1 MTVERERAAE
11 KREEKPEA
19 ESGGTGRNPGEAVD
33 SAANPTL
40 VTEANSPGE
49 EEMMEQVVSSENLKR
64 AYKRVI
70 ENKGA
75 AGVDGMQVDELLP
88 YLRFTWARI
97 KGELVSG
104 GYQPQGVRL
113 VEIPKASG
121 GKRQLGIPTVVDR
134 MIQQALQQVLS
145 PIYEPTFSEYSYGF
159 RPGRS
164 THGAIQKAREY
175 QREGRRWVVDM
186 DLAKFFDEVNHDR
199 LMSRLAIRVKDKRV
213 LGLIRKYLQAG
224 MMIDGLVQQREKGT
238 PQGSPLSPLL
248 SNIVLDELDK
258 ELERRGHRFGRYAD
272 DCNIYVKS
280 QRAGERIM
288 ASITTF
294 VEEKLKLKVNR
305 EKSAVARPW
314 QRKFLGYSFTH
325 DKKTKIRVPEESIQ
339 RFRMSVKE
347 SFRRGRGRN
356 LGRFIQEDLNPQIRG
371 WINYFKLTETKGF
384 AEELDGWIRRRLRMV
399 IWRQCKKP
407 RTRMK
412 RLIQRGISP
421 EQAAASAYNGRG
433 AWWNSGASHMHLAYQ
448 KKYFDSLGL
457 FSMLDYLNLNGK
469 H

>member
-1 MTVERERAAE
+1 MKRERAAE
-11 KREEKPEA
+11 KRAEKPEA
-19 ESGGTGRNPGEAVD
+19 VNGGTGRNPGEAVY
-33 SAANPTL
+33 SAASPTL
-40 VTEANSPGE
+40 VAETDSPGE
-49 EEMMEQVVSSENLKR
+49 VEMMEQVVERGNMKQ
-64 AYKRVI
+64 AYERVVS
-70 ENKGA
+70 NQGA
-75 AGVDGMQVDELLP
+75 AGVDGMGVEELLP
-88 YLRFTWARI
+88 YLQGSWARI
-97 KGELVSG
+97 KEELVSG
-104 GYQPQGVRL
+104 RYQPGGIRM

-145 PIYEPTFSEYSYGF
+145 PLYEPTFSEHSYGF

-175 QREGRRWVVDM
+175 QREGRRLVVDM

-213 LGLIRKYLQAG
+213 IRLIRKYLQAG

-280 QRAGERIM
+280 RKAGERVM
-288 ASITTF
+288 ASITIF

-314 QRKFLGYSFTH
+314 QRKFLGYSFTQH
-325 DKKTKIRVPEESIQ
+325 KEARIRVSEISIE
-339 RFRMSVKE
+339 RFREKAKE
-347 SFRRGRGRN
+347 AFRRGRGRN
-356 LGRFIQEDLNPQIRG
+356 MERFIKEDLNPMIRG
-371 WINYFKLTETKGF
+371 WITYFNLAETKGF
-384 AEELDGWIRRRLRMV
+384 AEDLDGWIRRRLRV
-399 IWRQCKKP
+399 IVWRQCKKP
-407 RTRMK
+407 RTRLR
-412 RLIQRGISP
+412 RLIQQGISP
-421 EQAAASAYNGRG
+421 DRAAMSAYNGRG
-433 AWWNSGASHMHLAYQ
+433 AWWNSGASHMNQAFP
-448 KKYFDSLGL
+448 KKYFASLGL
-457 FSMLDYLNLNGK
+457 FSMLDYLTLNGK

>member
-1 MTVERERAAE
+1 VKRERAAE
-11 KREEKPEA
+11 KRAEKPEA
-19 ESGGTGRNPGEAVD
+19 VNGGTGRNPGEAVY
-33 SAANPTL
+33 SAASPTL
-40 VTEANSPGE
+40 VAETDSPGE
-49 EEMMEQVVSSENLKR
+49 VEMMEQVVERGNMKQ
-64 AYKRVI
+64 AYERVVS
-70 ENKGA
+70 NQGA
-75 AGVDGMQVDELLP
+75 AGVDGMGVEELLP
-88 YLRFTWARI
+88 YLQGSWARI
-97 KGELVSG
+97 KEELVSG
-104 GYQPQGVRL
+104 RYQPGGIRM

-145 PIYEPTFSEYSYGF
+145 PLYEPTFSEHSYGF

-213 LGLIRKYLQAG
+213 IRLIRKYLQAG

-280 QRAGERIM
+280 RKAGERVM
-288 ASITTF
+288 ASITIF

-314 QRKFLGYSFTH
+314 QRKFLGYSFTQH
-325 DKKTKIRVPEESIQ
+325 KEARIRVSEISIE
-339 RFRMSVKE
+339 RFREKAKE
-347 SFRRGRGRN
+347 AFRRGRGRN
-356 LGRFIQEDLNPQIRG
+356 MERFIKEDLNPMIRG
-371 WINYFKLTETKGF
+371 WITYFNLAETKGF
-384 AEELDGWIRRRLRMV
+384 AEDLDGWIRRRLRV
-399 IWRQCKKP
+399 IVWRQCKKP
-407 RTRMK
+407 RTRLR
-412 RLIQRGISP
+412 RLIQQGISP
-421 EQAAASAYNGRG
+421 DRAAMSAYNGRG
-433 AWWNSGASHMHLAYQ
+433 AWWNSGASHMNQAFP
-448 KKYFDSLGL
+448 KKYFASLGL
-457 FSMLDYLNLNGK
+457 FSMLDYLTLNGK

>member
-1 MTVERERAAE
+1 MKRERAAE
-11 KREEKPEA
+11 KRAEKPEA
-19 ESGGTGRNPGEAVD
+19 VNGGTGRNPGEAVY
-33 SAANPTL
+33 SAASPTL
-40 VTEANSPGE
+40 VAETDSPGE
-49 EEMMEQVVSSENLKR
+49 VEMMEQVVERGNMKQ
-64 AYKRVI
+64 AYERVVS
-70 ENKGA
+70 NQGA
-75 AGVDGMQVDELLP
+75 AGVDGMGVEELLP
-88 YLRFTWARI
+88 YLQGSWARI
-97 KGELVSG
+97 KEELVSG
-104 GYQPQGVRL
+104 RYQPGGIRM

-145 PIYEPTFSEYSYGF
+145 PLYEPTFSEHSYGF

-213 LGLIRKYLQAG
+213 IRLIRKYLQAG

-280 QRAGERIM
+280 RKAGERVM
-288 ASITTF
+288 ASITIF

-314 QRKFLGYSFTH
+314 QRKFLGYSFTQH
-325 DKKTKIRVPEESIQ
+325 KEARIRVSEISIE
-339 RFRMSVKE
+339 RFREKAKE
-347 SFRRGRGRN
+347 AFRRGRGRN
-356 LGRFIQEDLNPQIRG
+356 MERFIKEDLNPMIRG
-371 WINYFKLTETKGF
+371 WITYFNLAETKGF
-384 AEELDGWIRRRLRMV
+384 AEDLDGWIRRRLRV
-399 IWRQCKKP
+399 IVWRQCKKP
-407 RTRMK
+407 RTRLS
-412 RLIQRGISP
+412 RLIQQGISP
-421 EQAAASAYNGRG
+421 DRAAMSAYNGRG
-433 AWWNSGASHMHLAYQ
+433 AWWNSGASHMNQAFP
-448 KKYFDSLGL
+448 KKYFASLGL
-457 FSMLDYLNLNGK
+457 FSMLDYLTLNGK

>member
-1 MTVERERAAE
+1 
-11 KREEKPEA
+11 
-19 ESGGTGRNPGEAVD
+19 
-33 SAANPTL
+33 
-40 VTEANSPGE
+40 
-49 EEMMEQVVSSENLKR
+49 MMEQVVERGNMKQ
-64 AYKRVI
+64 AYERVVS
-70 ENKGA
+70 NQGA
-75 AGVDGMQVDELLP
+75 AGVDGMGVEELLP
-88 YLRFTWARI
+88 YLQGSWARI
-97 KGELVSG
+97 KEELVSG
-104 GYQPQGVRL
+104 RYQPGGIRM

-145 PIYEPTFSEYSYGF
+145 PLYEPTFSEHSYGF

-213 LGLIRKYLQAG
+213 IRLIRKYLQAG

-280 QRAGERIM
+280 RKAGERVM
-288 ASITTF
+288 ASITLF

-314 QRKFLGYSFTH
+314 QRKFLGYSFTQH
-325 DKKTKIRVPEESIQ
+325 KEARIRVSEISIE
-339 RFRMSVKE
+339 RFREKAKE
-347 SFRRGRGRN
+347 AFRRGRGRN
-356 LGRFIQEDLNPQIRG
+356 MERFIKEDLNPMIRG
-371 WINYFKLTETKGF
+371 WITYFNLAETKGF
-384 AEELDGWIRRRLRMV
+384 AEDLDGWIRRRLRV
-399 IWRQCKKP
+399 IVWRQCKKP
-407 RTRMK
+407 RTRLR
-412 RLIQRGISP
+412 RLIQQGISP
-421 EQAAASAYNGRG
+421 DRAAMSAYNGRG
-433 AWWNSGASHMHLAYQ
+433 AWWNSGASHMNQAFP
-448 KKYFDSLGL
+448 KKYFASLGL
-457 FSMLDYLNLNGK
+457 FSMLDYLTLNGK

>member
-1 MTVERERAAE
+1 M
-11 KREEKPEA
+11 
-19 ESGGTGRNPGEAVD
+19 
-33 SAANPTL
+33 
-40 VTEANSPGE
+40 
-49 EEMMEQVVSSENLKR
+49 
-64 AYKRVI
+64 
-70 ENKGA
+70 
-75 AGVDGMQVDELLP
+75 
-88 YLRFTWARI
+88 
-97 KGELVSG
+97 
-104 GYQPQGVRL
+104 

-145 PIYEPTFSEYSYGF
+145 PLYEPTFSEHSYGF

-213 LGLIRKYLQAG
+213 IRLIRKYLQAG

-280 QRAGERIM
+280 RKAGERVM
-288 ASITTF
+288 ASITIF

-314 QRKFLGYSFTH
+314 QRKFLGYSFTQH
-325 DKKTKIRVPEESIQ
+325 KEARIRVSEISIE
-339 RFRMSVKE
+339 RFREKAKE
-347 SFRRGRGRN
+347 AFRRGRGRN
-356 LGRFIQEDLNPQIRG
+356 MERFIKEDLNPMIRG
-371 WINYFKLTETKGF
+371 WITYFNLAETKGF
-384 AEELDGWIRRRLRMV
+384 AEDLDGWIRRRLRV
-399 IWRQCKKP
+399 IVWRQCKKP
-407 RTRMK
+407 RTRLR
-412 RLIQRGISP
+412 RLIQQGISP
-421 EQAAASAYNGRG
+421 DRAAMSAYNGRG
-433 AWWNSGASHMHLAYQ
+433 AWWNSGASHMNQAFP
-448 KKYFDSLGL
+448 KKYFASLGL
-457 FSMLDYLNLNGK
+457 FSMLDYLTLNGK

>member
-1 MTVERERAAE
+1 MKRERAAE
-11 KREEKPEA
+11 KRAEKPEA
-19 ESGGTGRNPGEAVD
+19 VNGGTGRNPGEAVY
-33 SAANPTL
+33 SAASPTL
-40 VTEANSPGE
+40 VAETDSPGE
-49 EEMMEQVVSSENLKR
+49 VEMMEQVVERGNMKQ
-64 AYKRVI
+64 AYERVVS
-70 ENKGA
+70 NQGA
-75 AGVDGMQVDELLP
+75 AGVDGMGVEELLP
-88 YLRFTWARI
+88 YLQGSWARI
-97 KGELVSG
+97 KEELVSG
-104 GYQPQGVRL
+104 RYQPGGIRM

-145 PIYEPTFSEYSYGF
+145 PLYEPTFSEHSYGF

-213 LGLIRKYLQAG
+213 IRLIRKYLQAG

-280 QRAGERIM
+280 RKAGERVM
-288 ASITTF
+288 ASITLF

-314 QRKFLGYSFTH
+314 QRKFLGYSFTQH
-325 DKKTKIRVPEESIQ
+325 KEARIRVSEISIE
-339 RFRMSVKE
+339 RFREKAKE
-347 SFRRGRGRN
+347 AFRRGRGRN
-356 LGRFIQEDLNPQIRG
+356 MERFIKEDLNPMIRG
-371 WINYFKLTETKGF
+371 WITYFNLAETKGF
-384 AEELDGWIRRRLRMV
+384 AEDLDGWIRRRLRV
-399 IWRQCKKP
+399 IVWRQCKKP
-407 RTRMK
+407 RTRLR
-412 RLIQRGISP
+412 RLIQQGISP
-421 EQAAASAYNGRG
+421 DRAAMSAYNGRG
-433 AWWNSGASHMHLAYQ
+433 AWWNSGASHMNQAFP
-448 KKYFDSLGL
+448 KKYFASLGL
-457 FSMLDYLNLNGK
+457 FSMLDYLTLNGK

>member
-1 MTVERERAAE
+1 
-11 KREEKPEA
+11 
-19 ESGGTGRNPGEAVD
+19 
-33 SAANPTL
+33 
-40 VTEANSPGE
+40 
-49 EEMMEQVVSSENLKR
+49 MMEQVVERGNMKQ
-64 AYKRVI
+64 AYERVVS
-70 ENKGA
+70 NQGA
-75 AGVDGMQVDELLP
+75 AGVDGMGVEELLP
-88 YLRFTWARI
+88 YLQGSWARI
-97 KGELVSG
+97 KEEVVSG
-104 GYQPQGVRL
+104 RYQPGGIRM

-145 PIYEPTFSEYSYGF
+145 PLYEPTFSEHSYGF

-213 LGLIRKYLQAG
+213 IRLIRKYLQAG

-280 QRAGERIM
+280 RKAGERVM
-288 ASITTF
+288 ASITIF

-314 QRKFLGYSFTH
+314 QRKFLGYSFTQH
-325 DKKTKIRVPEESIQ
+325 KEARIRVSEISIE
-339 RFRMSVKE
+339 RFREKAKE
-347 SFRRGRGRN
+347 AFRRGRGRN
-356 LGRFIQEDLNPQIRG
+356 MERFIKEDLNPMIRG
-371 WINYFKLTETKGF
+371 WITYFNLAETKGF
-384 AEELDGWIRRRLRMV
+384 AEDLDGWIRRRLRV
-399 IWRQCKKP
+399 IVWRQCKKP
-407 RTRMK
+407 RTRLR
-412 RLIQRGISP
+412 RLIQQGISP
-421 EQAAASAYNGRG
+421 DRAAMSAYNGRG
-433 AWWNSGASHMHLAYQ
+433 AWWNSGASHMNQAFP
-448 KKYFDSLGL
+448 KKYFASLGL
-457 FSMLDYLNLNGK
+457 FSMLDYLTLNGK

>member
-1 MTVERERAAE
+1 MKRERAAE
-11 KREEKPEA
+11 KRAEKPEA
-19 ESGGTGRNPGEAVD
+19 VNGGTGRNPGEAVY
-33 SAANPTL
+33 SAASPTL
-40 VTEANSPGE
+40 VAETDSPGE
-49 EEMMEQVVSSENLKR
+49 VEMMEQVVERGNMKQ
-64 AYKRVI
+64 AYERVVS
-70 ENKGA
+70 NQGA
-75 AGVDGMQVDELLP
+75 AGVDGMGVEELLP
-88 YLRFTWARI
+88 YLQGSWARI
-97 KGELVSG
+97 KEELVSG
-104 GYQPQGVRL
+104 RYQPGGIRM

-145 PIYEPTFSEYSYGF
+145 PLYEPTFSEHSYGF

-213 LGLIRKYLQAG
+213 IRLIRKYLQAG

-280 QRAGERIM
+280 RKAGERVM
-288 ASITTF
+288 ASITIF

-314 QRKFLGYSFTH
+314 QRKFLGYSFTQH
-325 DKKTKIRVPEESIQ
+325 KEARIRVSEISIE
-339 RFRMSVKE
+339 RFREKAKE
-347 SFRRGRGRN
+347 AFRRGRGRN
-356 LGRFIQEDLNPQIRG
+356 MERFIKEDLNPMIRG
-371 WINYFKLTETKGF
+371 WITYFNLAETKGF
-384 AEELDGWIRRRLRMV
+384 AEDLDGWIRRRLRV
-399 IWRQCKKP
+399 IVWRQCKKP
-407 RTRMK
+407 RTRLR
-412 RLIQRGISP
+412 RLIQQGISP
-421 EQAAASAYNGRG
+421 DRAAMSAYNGRG
-433 AWWNSGASHMHLAYQ
+433 AWWNSGASHMNQAFP
-448 KKYFDSLGL
+448 KKYFASLGL
-457 FSMLDYLNLNGK
+457 FSMLDYLTLNGK

>member
-1 MTVERERAAE
+1 
-11 KREEKPEA
+11 
-19 ESGGTGRNPGEAVD
+19 
-33 SAANPTL
+33 
-40 VTEANSPGE
+40 
-49 EEMMEQVVSSENLKR
+49 MMEQVVERGNMKR
-64 AYKRVI
+64 AYERVVS
-70 ENKGA
+70 NQGA
-75 AGVDGMQVDELLP
+75 AGVDGMGVEELLP
-88 YLRFTWARI
+88 YLQGSWARI
-97 KGELVSG
+97 KEELVSG
-104 GYQPQGVRL
+104 RYQPGGIRM

-145 PIYEPTFSEYSYGF
+145 PLYEPTFSEHSYGF

-213 LGLIRKYLQAG
+213 IRLIRKYLQAG

-280 QRAGERIM
+280 RKAGERVM
-288 ASITTF
+288 ASITIF

-314 QRKFLGYSFTH
+314 QRKFLGYSFTQH
-325 DKKTKIRVPEESIQ
+325 KEARIRVSEISIE
-339 RFRMSVKE
+339 RFREKAKE
-347 SFRRGRGRN
+347 AFRRGRGRN
-356 LGRFIQEDLNPQIRG
+356 MERFIKEDLNPMIRG
-371 WINYFKLTETKGF
+371 WITYFNLAETKGF
-384 AEELDGWIRRRLRMV
+384 AEDLDGWIRRRLRV
-399 IWRQCKKP
+399 IVWRQCKKP
-407 RTRMK
+407 RTRLR
-412 RLIQRGISP
+412 RLIQQGISP
-421 EQAAASAYNGRG
+421 DRAAMSAYNGRG
-433 AWWNSGASHMHLAYQ
+433 AWWNSGASHMNQAFP
-448 KKYFDSLGL
+448 KKYFASLGL
-457 FSMLDYLNLNGK
+457 FSMLDYLTLNGK

>member
-1 MTVERERAAE
+1 
-11 KREEKPEA
+11 
-19 ESGGTGRNPGEAVD
+19 
-33 SAANPTL
+33 
-40 VTEANSPGE
+40 
-49 EEMMEQVVSSENLKR
+49 MMEQVVERGNMKQ
-64 AYKRVI
+64 AYERVVS
-70 ENKGA
+70 NQGA
-75 AGVDGMQVDELLP
+75 AGVDGMGVEELLP
-88 YLRFTWARI
+88 YLQGSWARI
-97 KGELVSG
+97 KEELVSG
-104 GYQPQGVRL
+104 RYQPGGIRM

-145 PIYEPTFSEYSYGF
+145 PLYEPTFSEHSYGF

-213 LGLIRKYLQAG
+213 IRLIRKYLQAG

-280 QRAGERIM
+280 RKAGERVM
-288 ASITTF
+288 ASITIF

-314 QRKFLGYSFTH
+314 QRKFLGYSFTQH
-325 DKKTKIRVPEESIQ
+325 KEARIRVSEISIE
-339 RFRMSVKE
+339 RFREKAKE
-347 SFRRGRGRN
+347 AFRRGRGRN
-356 LGRFIQEDLNPQIRG
+356 MERFIKEDLNPMIRG
-371 WINYFKLTETKGF
+371 WITYFNLAETKGF
-384 AEELDGWIRRRLRMV
+384 AEDLDGWIRRRLRV
-399 IWRQCKKP
+399 IVWRQCKKP
-407 RTRMK
+407 RTRLR
-412 RLIQRGISP
+412 RLIQQGISP
-421 EQAAASAYNGRG
+421 DRAAMSAYNGRG
-433 AWWNSGASHMHLAYQ
+433 AWWNSGASHMNQAFP
-448 KKYFDSLGL
+448 KKYFASLGL
-457 FSMLDYLNLNGK
+457 FSMLDYLTLNGK